1 MPTATLTD
9 VKNKTGDVFALAD
22 KHGAVTI
29 TSYNKPKY
37 VICTFADYQAHAGQT
52 LKPEPQIEAKPE
64 PESKPKPVVKETQ
77 PEKPITNHPVEI
89 STHTAHPHST
99 HKWERRSEREKDWVS
114 QVKKLFIS

>member
-64 PESKPKPVVKETQ
+64 PESKPK
-77 PEKPITNHPVEI
+77 NLPVEI
-89 STHTAHPHST
+89 STQTAHPHST
-99 HKWERRSEREKDWVS
+99 HKWERRNEREKDWVS